1 MNRRTFLE
9 SGPIALW
16 GLSAPV
22 AGRLDQRT
30 REASAVDGQ
39 TRTKKSENFLKSRDF
54 RKEPFKRLVIL
65 GESMVSGGAGRW
77 LQNNEQRYAD
87 VVAQLISTCQEKPV
101 EYLNKG
107 IGGNAISQ
115 RSPGYPQSTKPSALE
130 RYKTDVID
138 LNPDLFIL
146 AYGTNDMVA
155 GMPVA
160 DFREDM
166 ARIIS
171 DVKKACAPMIVLT
184 TIYYMT
190 GWKSWPPFDKGSVEL
205 SLAYNDCI
213 RGLANEFDCVVADVW
228 AAAGG
233 ADWLIHYDGA
243 HSNRVGCLVIGHR
256 VFEAICQHASGLT
269 QQTFSQ
275 IQRTDWS
282 QMAIRKRREFGD
294 PFQQTW

>member
-1 MNRRTFLE
+1 MNRREFLTN
-9 SGPIALW
+9 GPIALL
-16 GLSAPV
+16 GMAAPV
-22 AGRLDQRT
+22 AASPDPR
-30 REASAVDGQ
+30 ASAGCSDAQ
-39 TRTKKSENFLKSRDF
+39 RAEAKKENALKPRDF
-54 RKEPFKRLVIL
+54 RKEPFKRFVIL

-77 LQNNEQRYAD
+77 LQSNEQRYAD
-87 VVAQLISTCQEKPV
+87 VVEGLINACQEKPV
-101 EYLNKG
+101 EYVNKG
-107 IGGNAISQ
+107 IGGNAISP
-115 RSPGYPQSTKPSALE
+115 RSPGYRQSTKPSALE

>member
-9 SGPIALW
+9 RGPMALW

-22 AGRLDQRT
+22 ATPHNPRT
-30 REASAVDGQ
+30 REASVAGRQ
-39 TRTKKSENFLKSRDF
+39 TRRKKSENFLKSRDF

-87 VVAQLISTCQEKPV
+87 VVAQLINTCQEKPV
-101 EYLNKG
+101 EYFNKG
-107 IGGNAISQ
+107 IGGNAISE

-160 DFREDM
+160 DFREAM

-213 RGLANEFDCVVADVW
+213 WSLANEFDCVVADVW

-243 HSNRVGCLVIGHR
+243 HSNSVGSLVIGNR

-269 QQTFSQ
+269 QQAFAQ
-275 IQRTDWS
+275 IRSTDWS
-282 QMAIRKRREFGD
+282 QMAIRKRKEFGD
-294 PFQQTW
+294 PFRQTW